1 MLWLFVSVRE
11 CSLPDV
17 TFLVRVFSFDNFV
30 SFELGIKDL
39 LILTVESSYREVF
52 HKNRRYAETVLCC
65 SLSAPMQKQTYR
77 ASLENRCPW
86 NSKVS

>member
-11 CSLPDV
+11 CSLPDL
-17 TFLVRVFSFDNFV
+17 TFLVRVISFDNFV

-39 LILTVESSYREVF
+39 LILSVKSSYREVF
-52 HKNRRYAETVLCC
+52 HKNRRYTGTVLCW
-65 SLSAPMQKQTYR
+65 SFSAPMQKQTYR
-77 ASLENRCPW
+77 ASLENRCPG